1 VEGFLQTFLDFFTA
15 GPFAFW
21 RWGRLFLAAP
31 EFLAGFGRTI
41 LVSMLALL
49 LALSLGV
56 ILGLFSAS
64 RFRVLK
70 ALSRVYVEIFQN
82 TPLVVQVFF
91 AYNALPYL
99 GILLEVFLIGILCV
113 GIYHGAYVS
122 EVFRAGI
129 TSIPKGQMEAA
140 RSQGFS
146 YVQAMRYIILPQT
159 ITIVLPPLANQAV
172 NLIKNTSVLALVA
185 GGDLM
190 YRADSWATN
199 GTLSYG
205 PAYLATG
212 VLYFILCFP
221 LVTWA
226 RRHEVRIKNRDT
238 LVPAGTAEQKN
249 AGPEAAAEQTLR
261 GDTP

>member
-1 VEGFLQTFLDFFTA
+1 LDFLSFFNS

-21 RWGRLFLAAP
+21 RWQRLFTASP
-31 EFLAGFGRTI
+31 EFLAGFGVTI
-41 LVSMLALL
+41 LVSVLALL
-49 LALSLGV
+49 LALALG
-56 ILGLFSAS
+56 IGFGLCSTS
-64 RFRVLK
+64 RKKTLK
-70 ALSRVYVEIFQN
+70 AAARVYVEVFQN

-91 AYNALPYL
+91 VYNALPYV
-99 GILLEVFLIGILCV
+99 GIRLDVFMIGMLCV

-140 RSQGFS
+140 LSQGFS
-146 YVQAMRYIILPQT
+146 YIQAMRYIILPQT

-172 NLIKNTSVLALVA
+172 NLIKNTSTLALIA

-190 YRADSWATN
+190 YRADSWASN

-205 PAYLATG
+205 PAYLVTG
-212 VLYFILCFP
+212 LLYFLLCFP

-238 LVPAGTAEQKN
+238 RQGAG
-249 AGPEAAAEQTLR
+249 EALGAAT
-261 GDTP
+261 GGGK

>member
-1 VEGFLQTFLDFFTA
+1 LDFLNFFNS

-21 RWGRLFLAAP
+21 RWQRLFMDSP
-31 EFLAGFGRTI
+31 EFLAGFGVTI
-41 LVSMLALL
+41 LISVLALF
-49 LALSLGV
+49 LALALG
-56 ILGLFSAS
+56 IIFGLCSTS
-64 RFRVLK
+64 QKRTLK
-70 ALSRVYVEIFQN
+70 ALARVYVEIFQN

-91 AYNALPYL
+91 VYNALPYV
-99 GILLEVFLIGILCV
+99 GIRLDVFMIGMLCV

-129 TSIPKGQMEAA
+129 TSVPKGQMEAA

-146 YVQAMRYIILPQT
+146 YIQSMRYIILPQT

-172 NLIKNTSVLALVA
+172 NLIKNTSTLALIA

-190 YRADSWATN
+190 YRADSWASN

-205 PAYLATG
+205 PAYLITG
-212 VLYFILCFP
+212 LLYFFLCFP

-238 LVPAGTAEQKN
+238 REDSG
-249 AGPEAAAEQTLR
+249 AAAPAT
-261 GDTP
+261 GGGK

>member
-1 VEGFLQTFLDFFTA
+1 M
-15 GPFAFW
+15 
-21 RWGRLFLAAP
+21 AAP
-31 EFLAGFGRTI
+31 EFLTGFGVTI
-41 LVSMLALL
+41 LVSILALL
-49 LALSLGV
+49 FAL
-56 ILGLFSAS
+56 ILGIVFGLCSTS
-64 RFRVLK
+64 RLK
-70 ALSRVYVEIFQN
+70 ALRAIARVYVEVFQN

-91 AYNALPYL
+91 VYNALPYV
-99 GILLEVFLIGILCV
+99 GILLDVFLIGMLCV
-113 GIYHGAYVS
+113 GIYHGAYVA

-172 NLIKNTSVLALVA
+172 NLVKNTSTLALIA

-190 YRADSWATN
+190 YRADSWASN

-205 PAYLATG
+205 PAYVITG
-212 VLYFILCFP
+212 LLYFILCFP

-226 RRHEVRIKNRDT
+226 RRHETRIKNRELT
-238 LVPAGTAEQKN
+238 ALVTPDAVGDAERGTV
-249 AGPEAAAEQTLR
+249 
-261 GDTP
+261 

>member
-1 VEGFLQTFLDFFTA
+1 LDFLSFFNS
-15 GPFAFW
+15 GPFALW
-21 RWGRLFLAAP
+21 RWQRLFMASP
-31 EFLAGFGRTI
+31 EFLAGFGVTI
-41 LVSMLALL
+41 LVSILALL
-49 LALSLGV
+49 LALVLGIV
-56 ILGLFSAS
+56 FGLCSTSRKKVFKAAS
-64 RFRVLK
+64 RI
-70 ALSRVYVEIFQN
+70 YVEVFQN

-91 AYNALPYL
+91 VYNALPYV
-99 GILLEVFLIGILCV
+99 GIRLDVFMIGMLCV

-146 YVQAMRYIILPQT
+146 YIQSMRYIILPQT
-159 ITIVLPPLANQAV
+159 VTIVLPPLANQAV
-172 NLIKNTSVLALVA
+172 NLIKNTSTLALIA

-190 YRADSWATN
+190 YRADSWASN

-205 PAYLATG
+205 PAYLITG
-212 VLYFILCFP
+212 LLYFLLCFP

-238 LVPAGTAEQKN
+238 QGKAG
-249 AGPEAAAEQTLR
+249 EAAPSTGGAK
-261 GDTP
+261 